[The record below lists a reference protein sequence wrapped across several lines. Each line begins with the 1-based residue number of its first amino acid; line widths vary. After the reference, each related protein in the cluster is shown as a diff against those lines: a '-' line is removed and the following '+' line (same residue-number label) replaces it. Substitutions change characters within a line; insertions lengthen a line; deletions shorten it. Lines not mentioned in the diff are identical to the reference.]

1 MKKECSNLKVEI
13 DRLGSEREVLL
24 SKIDAGDGINTV
36 LKQLKQQNVSLL
48 PDRNESKPT
57 DNCCSKSVHF
67 ETSVPSIR
75 LMNQEE
81 SSHCA
86 SVNV

>member
-1 MKKECSNLKVEI
+1 LKKECSNLKVEI

-48 PDRNESKPT
+48 QD
-57 DNCCSKSVHF
+57 
-67 ETSVPSIR
+67 
-75 LMNQEE
+75 
-81 SSHCA
+81 
-86 SVNV
+86 